1 MSRHPAFFPMASSTS
16 WKKTNHRQSQQ
27 KAMSDPTAKARRSF
41 ADRKTSS
48 RPPPDWQPPRRSVA
62 DKESSSGPKPDRQ
75 PRRRRIADKESSS
88 GPKPDGQP
96 KTSVADK
103 KNFSGPKPDGQP
115 KTSVADKKNF
125 SGPKPDRQP
134 RRRRIA
140 NGKPKTSLFGTDSLQ
155 CSALGIHDHCQ
166 LAPCKPNSRW
176 VSETHNETRRMVGPC
191 RLCCKTILPVQA
203 RKIDSR
209 SGVNAQR

>member
-1 MSRHPAFFPMASSTS
+1 MSRHPASSTS

-48 RPPPDWQPPRRSVA
+48 RPPPDGQPPRRSVA
-62 DKESSSGPKPDRQ
+62 DRKN
-75 PRRRRIADKESSS
+75 SS

-103 KNFSGPKPDGQP
+103 KNFS
-115 KTSVADKKNF
+115 A
-125 SGPKPDRQP
+125 PKPDRQP

-155 CSALGIHDHCQ
+155 C
-166 LAPCKPNSRW
+166 
-176 VSETHNETRRMVGPC
+176 
-191 RLCCKTILPVQA
+191 
-203 RKIDSR
+203 
-209 SGVNAQR
+209 